1 MAVTKE
7 LDWGDLTE
15 SEKEAAVSCGRLSNP
30 QDFQFHRVAG
40 ELYACDDEAAW
51 IATVSS
57 EHSEE
62 YPDAFAG
69 IAEGDDAY
77 LSAACL
83 IPITTNVELDEDKV
97 CSEYLGVSPAH
108 VRDFTVGS

>member
-7 LDWGDLTE
+7 LDWGDLTTAE
-15 SEKEAAVSCGRLSNP
+15 QEAAVSCGRLTNP

-40 ELYACDDEAAW
+40 ELYATDDDAAW

-62 YPDAFAG
+62 YPDAFDG

-77 LSAACL
+77 ISAACL
-83 IPITTNVELDEDKV
+83 IPVTTDVELDEDKV
-97 CSEYLGVSPAH
+97 CTEYLGVNPSH
-108 VRDFTVGS
+108 VTDFSVGS